1 MLSALRWLIGLSF
14 TLVIAT
20 FAALNREDISV
31 IINPLAEPTS
41 LPLYAVIM
49 LSFVIGFI
57 FGGSIVWL
65 NAAASRRAKRKQ
77 AKEIKRLEKE
87 LGRIKN
93 SKLSSMNT
101 EAGLE
106 VLPVLPAK

>member
-1 MLSALRWLIGLSF
+1 MLSAFRWLLGLSF
-14 TLVIAT
+14 TLIIAT
-20 FAALNREDISV
+20 FAALNREYVSV
-31 IINPLAEPTS
+31 IVNPLAEPLT

-57 FGGSIVWL
+57 FGGCIVWL
-65 NAAASRRAKRKQ
+65 NASAARVAKRKQ
-77 AKEIKRLEKE
+77 AKEVKRLEKE

-93 SKLSSMNT
+93 TKLSSMNT

-106 VLPVLPAK
+106 ILPALPSK